1 MKDSCAHDLS
11 KLLCRLC
18 NFSYLYPVKEKQHYT
33 GIGFL
38 FVEICKRRRNKK
50 NEMLSAVN
58 IYEGQDFLLYR
69 LWQRDGQSMS
79 ELAEKICIQ
88 QATMSNMI
96 RRMEA
101 NGLIKKVTDPE
112 DKRSSHIYLTAK
124 GRAALELAGKI
135 GGELDDATVKGLS
148 VTERKTL
155 DELLQKVM
163 KNLE

>member
-1 MKDSCAHDLS
+1 MKE
-11 KLLCRLC
+11 
-18 NFSYLYPVKEKQHYT
+18 NQHYT

-69 LWQRDGQSMS
+69 LSQRDGQSMS

-101 NGLIKKVTDPE
+101 NGLIKKV
-112 DKRSSHIYLTAK
+112 
-124 GRAALELAGKI
+124 
-135 GGELDDATVKGLS
+135 
-148 VTERKTL
+148 
-155 DELLQKVM
+155 
-163 KNLE
+163 